1 MNTTHELTLTIEQA
15 AEAIQV
21 SRPTMLTLVHQS
33 DFPSFR
39 VGRRWIIPVS
49 GLERW
54 LDAQVEQAQADR
66 KADVWGESPNHVN

>member
-1 MNTTHELTLTIEQA
+1 MKNTPELTLTIEQA
-15 AEAIQV
+15 AKAMQV

-33 DFPSFR
+33 GFPSFR
-39 VGRRWIIPVS
+39 IGRRWIIPVA

>member
-21 SRPTMLTLVHQS
+21 SRPTMLMLVHQS
-33 DFPSFR
+33 GFPSFR
-39 VGRRWIIPVS
+39 VGRRWIIPIS

-54 LDAQVEQAQADR
+54 LDAQVEQAQEER
-66 KADVWGESPNHVN
+66 KADVRGGWPNNVN

>member
-1 MNTTHELTLTIEQA
+1 MKNTPELTLTIEQA

-39 VGRRWIIPVS
+39 VGRRWMIPAA

-54 LDAQVEQAQADR
+54 LDAQVERAQAER
-66 KADVWGESPNHVN
+66 KVGVQGEWFNHAN